1 MGKLSKSFSARL
13 TAIILLISSLLFVA
27 AIFVVSMFAHNLI
40 SDEARK
46 NAANVLQTATL
57 DINMTLE
64 KIESSVSNMQWIVYE
79 RRTDSNYMY
88 HVTEE
93 VVTQNKEIVGSAI
106 AFIPEFF
113 KGKHYF
119 SPYSYKDSVGS
130 IQSKQLGT
138 EDYNYFEMEWFTEAF
153 QTKKPH
159 WSRPYFDEGGGQRM
173 MSTYSYPLVDEQGEV
188 YAILTADIDLGWLD
202 DKICALR
209 PYANSNTLLVTHEG
223 NYIAG
228 NLPDLQ
234 RQKNIFTMEE
244 TANNKKLQELANRM
258 VSGETGD
265 MTISDIRG
273 ISFAV
278 YGPLSN
284 GWSTAT
290 ISSYWDVFARLNLM
304 HLSILIVSVVGL
316 ALLFFLCLRIVR
328 GVTRPLTK
336 FSTAA
341 LDMAK
346 GNFQAQLPEVKT
358 EDEMKYL
365 HDSFE
370 YMQNSITHYIS
381 ELQETT
387 AAKERFESE
396 LNIARSIQLN
406 MVPTDFIER
415 EDVSVHALLQPARAV
430 GGDLYDFLVAE
441 GKLFFAIGDVSGK
454 GVPAALVMAVTRAAF
469 RLLGGMRASLGT
481 IIGRIN
487 NCLCDGNTSNMF
499 VTLFAGA
506 IDLKTGE
513 MTYCN
518 AGHNP
523 LVIRH
528 PDGRAEYLQVTPN
541 LAAGVFPD
549 FEYKEGTTVLEKGS
563 RLLLYTDG
571 VTEAENAEKA
581 QFGEDKLLEFVRNIG
596 ESDTSEKV
604 VNDLLT
610 AVKSFTQDAEQNDDI
625 TILAIS
631 IPK

>member
-13 TAIILLISSLLFVA
+13 TAIILLITSLLFVA
-27 AIFVVSMFAHNLI
+27 AVFVVSMFAHNLI

-64 KIESSVSNMQWIVYE
+64 KIESSVSNMQWVVNE

-119 SPYSYKDSVGS
+119 SPYSYKDSLGI

-138 EDYNYFEMEWFTEAF
+138 ADYNYFEMEWFTEAF

-244 TANNKKLQELANRM
+244 TANNKQLQELANKM

-265 MTISDIRG
+265 MTISDFKG

-290 ISSYWDVFARLNLM
+290 ISSYWDVFAPLNLM

-328 GVTRPLTK
+328 GITRPLTK

-396 LNIARSIQLN
+396 LNIARNIQLN

-487 NCLCDGNTSNMF
+487 NCLCYGNTSNMF

-541 LAAGVFPD
+541 LAAGVFAD
-549 FEYKEGTTVLEKGS
+549 FDYKEGTIVLEKGS

-581 QFGEDKLLEFVRNIG
+581 QFGEDKLLEFVSHISEG
-596 ESDTSEKV
+596 DTSEKV

>member
-13 TAIILLISSLLFVA
+13 TAIILLITSLLFVA
-27 AIFVVSMFAHNLI
+27 AVFVVSMFAHNLI

-64 KIESSVSNMQWIVYE
+64 KIESSVSNMQWVVNE

-119 SPYSYKDSVGS
+119 SPYSYKDSLGI

-138 EDYNYFEMEWFTEAF
+138 ADYNYFEMEWFTEAF

-244 TANNKKLQELANRM
+244 TANNKQLQELANKM

-265 MTISDIRG
+265 MTISDFKG

-290 ISSYWDVFARLNLM
+290 ISSYWDVFAPLNLM

-328 GVTRPLTK
+328 ELTRPLTK

-396 LNIARSIQLN
+396 LNIARNIQLN

-481 IIGRIN
+481 IMGRIN

-541 LAAGVFPD
+541 LAAGVFAD
-549 FEYKEGTTVLEKGS
+549 FDYKEGTIVLEKGS

-581 QFGEDKLLEFVRNIG
+581 QFGEDKLLEFVSHIS
-596 ESDTSEKV
+596 ESDTSERV